1 MTENLAWGLNLAV
14 LGFFLAIVP
23 MLPKQRTWARSL
35 VILVVLGLW
44 IRYLV
49 WRLTA
54 TAPPDLASGAGLF
67 FAFALAVEG
76 LMFLTMAI
84 FFVTLSRSAD
94 RSAEADRHEKWL
106 RSLEPDRLPTV
117 DIFIATYNENQEIVE
132 RTIVAATALDY
143 PRFRVWVLDDGRR
156 DWLRDLC
163 AARSVEYIRRPD
175 NRHAKAGNINHAL
188 ALTHGE
194 LFAVF
199 DADFTPHCNFLYRT
213 VGFFF
218 ADPRVAIVQTPQYFC
233 NPDVFQINLGLA
245 NVMKDNEREW
255 YDVILASRDAWD
267 CAFCCGTSAVFRR
280 DAIRE
285 VGGIATDTITEDI
298 HTSVKLLQRGYLTRY
313 LNEPLSLGLAPE
325 NARSLLIQRKRWARG
340 HVQLLSLMA
349 RGDVSGLTLRQW
361 LFFIPFHYLLDF
373 PCRLIYA
380 LLPLLYLW
388 TGFTH
393 FYVVSTAELLAYQG
407 PAIIAAFF
415 VGRWLIPHAR
425 VPLLSSATSFYFST
439 RIFPTV
445 LRCLIKP
452 FGVPFKVTPKGRGT
466 LNENSDPVAKWVL
479 IVLIV
484 LTVGGIIVGCNSPQ
498 QFRSFSGLTIAT
510 CWALCNLVLFGLTLL
525 AVSQQPRP
533 RGEERF
539 AIGRPGLLAARGRAR
554 NCTVIDLSLTGVLLG
569 VEQDLELGEP
579 VRVSFDGIGPF
590 AGTVIRRTGNKTAIR
605 FADMPETDRDRL
617 IVYIYTS
624 GFSNQIQ
631 EINPFRVLWQLLKG
645 AMLGPT
651 RAAEQDKTTAGKS
664 SSVGVRAFSG
674 DPRSA
679 GEMPCGESGPLPPGD
694 SCRSPGSR
702 LSAGPKSESAR
713 DTPVRDTVE
722 TAPGCSR

>member
-23 MLPKQRTWARSL
+23 MLPKDRTWARSL
-35 VILVVLGLW
+35 VILVVLGFW
-44 IRYLV
+44 GRYLA
-49 WRLTA
+49 WRLTS
-54 TAPPDLASGAGLF
+54 TAPPHLASGAGLF
-67 FAFALAVEG
+67 FLFALAVEG

-84 FFVTLSRSAD
+84 FFVTLSRAAD

-106 RSLEPDRLPTV
+106 RSLAPARLPTV
-117 DIFIATYNENQEIVE
+117 DVFIATYNESREIVE
-132 RTIVAATALDY
+132 RTIVAAMALDY

-163 AARSVEYIRRPD
+163 AARDVGYIRRSD
-175 NRHAKAGNINHAL
+175 NRHAKAGNVNHAL
-188 ALTHGE
+188 TVTNGE
-194 LFAVF
+194 LFAIF
-199 DADFTPHCNFLYRT
+199 DADFTPHRNFLYRT

-255 YDVILASRDAWD
+255 YDVILAARDAWD

-280 DAIRE
+280 DAIQG
-285 VGGIATDTITEDI
+285 VGGIATETITEDI
-298 HTSVKLLQRGYLTRY
+298 HTSFELLHRGYLTRY
-313 LNEPLSLGLAPE
+313 LNERLSLGLAPE
-325 NARSLLIQRKRWARG
+325 NAKSLLIQRKRWARG
-340 HVQLLSLMA
+340 HMQLLSLMVREA
-349 RGDVSGLTLRQW
+349 IPGITLRQW
-361 LFFIPFHYLLDF
+361 LFFIPFHYILDF

-393 FYVVSTAELLAYQG
+393 FYVISTAELVAYQG

-445 LRCLIKP
+445 VRCLIKP
-452 FGVPFKVTPKGRGT
+452 FGVPFKVTPKGRGN
-466 LNENSDPVAKWVL
+466 LNEGSDPVAKWVL
-479 IVLIV
+479 TALIV
-484 LTVGGIIVGCNSPQ
+484 LTVGGIIVGCNSPG
-498 QFRSFSGLTIAT
+498 QFHSFSGLTIAT

-539 AIGRPGLLAARGRAR
+539 PIDRPGLLAARGRAQ
-554 NCTVIDLSLTGVLLG
+554 NCTVIDLSLSGVLLG
-569 VEQDLELGEP
+569 VAEALEVGEP
-579 VRVSFDGIGPF
+579 VQISLDGIGPF
-590 AGTVIRRTGNKTAIR
+590 AGTVVRKIDDKAGIHFDN
-605 FADMPETDRDRL
+605 MPEIDRDRL
-617 IVYIYTS
+617 IVYLYTS
-624 GFSNQIQ
+624 GFSNQVQ

-645 AMLGPT
+645 AILGPT
-651 RAAEQDKTTAGKS
+651 KAAHHHKTTASKS
-664 SSVGVRAFSG
+664 SSPSVRTISG
-674 DPRSA
+674 DSRS
-679 GEMPCGESGPLPPGD
+679 GGD
-694 SCRSPGSR
+694 AS
-702 LSAGPKSESAR
+702 
-713 DTPVRDTVE
+713 
-722 TAPGCSR
+722 